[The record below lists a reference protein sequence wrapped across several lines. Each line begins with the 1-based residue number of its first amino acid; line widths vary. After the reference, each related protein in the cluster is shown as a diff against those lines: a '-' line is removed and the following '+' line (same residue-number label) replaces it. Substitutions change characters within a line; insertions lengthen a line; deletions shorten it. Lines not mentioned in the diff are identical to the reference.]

1 MGRATHGGVAVTT
14 MLPVDLIDPDPENV
28 RAGVGDPATL
38 AELAESI
45 QRNGLI
51 QAVTVY
57 PTSGR
62 YRIQAGHRRFAAV
75 QLLGLVEVDVR
86 VVEPPRDNLRR
97 LDAMLAENF
106 HRESLNPMEEARA
119 FAQYRDA
126 GLGQEDIGRRV
137 GRPQGHVSTTLMFLT
152 ELSDHEQQMLEAGQ
166 LTRTA
171 AVATVK
177 RRRAEQGRARSDSGG
192 KHRYGY
198 AVPWFNGRHPRAGEA
213 QRRCRAAGH
222 DPSHRLGPACG
233 ACWEITVGAGG
244 SSMAR
249 SAVRDDRSDLVER
262 ARDLDELHAL
272 AGGVRETVM
281 TATPERV
288 RRMLDRA
295 FARLMANV
303 TEQQLEDQGERRT
316 FTEAVA
322 DLTEVFED
330 TGDAA

>member
-1 MGRATHGGVAVTT
+1 MTT
-14 MLPVDLIDPDPENV
+14 MLPVSLIDPDIENV

-38 AELAESI
+38 VELAESI

-51 QAVTVY
+51 QAITVY
-57 PTSGR
+57 PTAGGR
-62 YRIQAGHRRFAAV
+62 YQIQAGHRRFAAV
-75 QLLGLVEVDVR
+75 QMLGLVDVDVR

-137 GRPQGHVSTTLMFLT
+137 GRPQSHISTTLMFLT
-152 ELSDHEQQMLEAGQ
+152 ELTDHEQQMLEAGQ
-166 LTRTA
+166 LTRAA

-192 KHRYGY
+192 SHRFGH
-198 AVPWFNGRHPRAGEA
+198 AVPWFNNRHPHAAAA
-213 QRRCRAAGH
+213 QRLCRSAGH
-222 DPSHRLGPACG
+222 DPAHRLGPACG
-233 ACWEITVGAGG
+233 ACWESTIATQGG
-244 SSMAR
+244 R
-249 SAVRDDRSDLVER
+249 AVRADIRDDRGDLVER
-262 ARDLDELHAL
+262 AQDLHELRQL

-281 TATPERV
+281 TATPVRV

-295 FARLMANV
+295 FSRLMDSV
-303 TEQQLEDQGERRT
+303 TRQQEEDQRERRT
-316 FTEAVA
+316 LVEAVA
-322 DLTEVFED
+322 DLTDVFEES
-330 TGDAA
+330 A